1 MLCVSILTHE
11 QGLQA
16 IKHTWKGYCT
26 MHFVRELFVYS
37 TQMLALHLWND
48 SSPKLSANANWSN
61 FTLGRWRVAKAT

>member
-11 QGLQA
+11 QRLQA

-37 TQMLALHLWND
+37 AQMLALHLWND
-48 SSPKLSANANWSN
+48 SFS
-61 FTLGRWRVAKAT
+61 

>member
-48 SSPKLSANANWSN
+48 SFSN

>member
-48 SSPKLSANANWSN
+48 SFS
-61 FTLGRWRVAKAT
+61 

>member
-26 MHFVRELFVYS
+26 MHFVRELLYIARRCWLFIS
-37 TQMLALHLWND
+37 GMIL
-48 SSPKLSANANWSN
+48 SPKLSANANWSN

>member
-37 TQMLALHLWND
+37 TQMLALHLWT
-48 SSPKLSANANWSN
+48 N